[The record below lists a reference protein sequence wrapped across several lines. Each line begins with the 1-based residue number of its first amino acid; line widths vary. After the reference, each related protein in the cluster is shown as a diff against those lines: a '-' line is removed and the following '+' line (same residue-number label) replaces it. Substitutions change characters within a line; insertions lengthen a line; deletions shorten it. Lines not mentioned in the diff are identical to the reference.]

1 MKQAIQI
8 LGMTCQGCRK
18 GVEEKLAT
26 MAGVSK
32 VSVSLEHASA
42 EFETKEILDVA
53 SISAVLGEKY
63 TVDNLNENSSTP
75 PADSKWKQLRPL
87 FLIFGYVI
95 AGSFLLSRGQDIAV
109 FMQYFMGLFYIV
121 FSFFKLLDYRGF
133 PASFQQYDPIAKRLP
148 FYGWVYPFIETVLG
162 LAFLLSWQVELALW
176 ITVFIL
182 GSTTLGVVQQLR
194 KKSSIQCACLG
205 TVLNLPMTE
214 ATLVENTIMLGMAFA
229 MLAG

>member
-194 KKSSIQCACLG
+194 RKSSIQCACLG

-229 MLAG
+229 MLVG

>member
-32 VSVSLEHASA
+32 VSVSLELASA
-42 EFETKEILDVA
+42 QFETKNMLDIA
-53 SISAVLGEKY
+53 SISSVLGKKY
-63 TVDNLNENSSTP
+63 TVDNFTEPSSLPTTE
-75 PADSKWKQLRPL
+75 SKWKQLRPL
-87 FLIFGYVI
+87 FLIVGYVI
-95 AGSFLLSRGQDIAV
+95 AGSFLLSREQDIAV

-148 FYGWVYPFIETVLG
+148 VYGWIYPFIETVLG

-229 MLAG
+229 MLVG

>member
-176 ITVFIL
+176 VTVFIL

-229 MLAG
+229 MLMG

>member
-148 FYGWVYPFIETVLG
+148 VYGWVYPFIETVLG
-162 LAFLLSWQVELALW
+162 LAFMLSWHVELALW

-182 GSTTLGVVQQLR
+182 GSTTLGVVQLL
-194 KKSSIQCACLG
+194 KKQHS
-205 TVLNLPMTE
+205 VP
-214 ATLVENTIMLGMAFA
+214 V
-229 MLAG
+229 

>member
-32 VSVSLEHASA
+32 VSVSLEQASA

-148 FYGWVYPFIETVLG
+148 VYGWVYPFIETVLG

-229 MLAG
+229 MLVG

>member
-26 MAGVSK
+26 IVGVSK
-32 VSVSLEHASA
+32 VSVSLEQASA

-148 FYGWVYPFIETVLG
+148 VYGWVYPFIETVLG
-162 LAFLLSWQVELALW
+162 LAFHVVVASRIGFVDHGLYPWEHYFGRCATTTQKKQHSVCLFRYSVEF
-176 ITVFIL
+176 THDRGYL
-182 GSTTLGVVQQLR
+182 G
-194 KKSSIQCACLG
+194 
-205 TVLNLPMTE
+205 
-214 ATLVENTIMLGMAFA
+214 
-229 MLAG
+229 

>member
-1 MKQAIQI
+1 MKQTIQI

-75 PADSKWKQLRPL
+75 PVDSKWKQLRPL

-95 AGSFLLSRGQDIAV
+95 AGSFLLSRGQGIAV

-121 FSFFKLLDYRGF
+121 FSFFKLLNYRGF

-148 FYGWVYPFIETVLG
+148 VYGWVYPFIETVLG
-162 LAFLLSWQVELALW
+162 LSFLLSWQVELALW
-176 ITVFIL
+176 VTVFIL
-182 GSTTLGVVQQLR
+182 GSTTLGVVQQLL

>member
-148 FYGWVYPFIETVLG
+148 VYGWVYPFIETVLG

-229 MLAG
+229 MLVG

>member
-32 VSVSLEHASA
+32 VSVSLEQASA
-42 EFETKEILDVA
+42 EFETEEILDFA

-63 TVDNLNENSSTP
+63 TVDNLNEKSSTP
-75 PADSKWKQLRPL
+75 PVDSKWKQLRPL

-95 AGSFLLSRGQDIAV
+95 TGSFLLSRGQDIAV

-148 FYGWVYPFIETVLG
+148 VYGWVYPFIETVLG

-205 TVLNLPMTE
+205 TVLNLPLTE

-229 MLAG
+229 MLMG

>member
-53 SISAVLGEKY
+53 SISAVLGKKY
-63 TVDNLNENSSTP
+63 TVDILNENSSTP

-148 FYGWVYPFIETVLG
+148 VYGWVYPFIETVLG
-162 LAFLLSWQVELALW
+162 LSFLLSWQVELALW
-176 ITVFIL
+176 VTVFIL

-229 MLAG
+229 MLMG

>member
-148 FYGWVYPFIETVLG
+148 FTVGSIRLSRQFLASPSCCRGKSNWLCGSRSLSLG
-162 LAFLLSWQVELALW
+162 APLWALCNN
-176 ITVFIL
+176 FC
-182 GSTTLGVVQQLR
+182 R
-194 KKSSIQCACLG
+194 KSSIQCACLG

-229 MLAG
+229 MLVG

>member
-162 LAFLLSWQVELALW
+162 LSFLLSWQVELALW

-194 KKSSIQCACLG
+194 RKSSIQCACLG

-229 MLAG
+229 MLLG

>member
-1 MKQAIQI
+1 
-8 LGMTCQGCRK
+8 MTCQGCRK

-26 MAGVSK
+26 IAGVSK

-148 FYGWVYPFIETVLG
+148 VYGWVYPFIETVLG

-176 ITVFIL
+176 ITFFIL

-194 KKSSIQCACLG
+194 RKSSIQCACLG

-229 MLAG
+229 MLVG

>member
-32 VSVSLEHASA
+32 VSVSLEQASA
-42 EFETKEILDVA
+42 EFETEEILDFA

-75 PADSKWKQLRPL
+75 PVDSKWKQLRPL

-148 FYGWVYPFIETVLG
+148 VYGWVYPFIETVLG

-229 MLAG
+229 MLVG

>member
-8 LGMTCQGCRK
+8 LGMTCQNCRK
-18 GVEEKLAT
+18 GVEQKLIT
-26 MAGVSK
+26 IEGVSK
-32 VSVSLEHASA
+32 VSVSLENTSA
-42 EFETKEILDVA
+42 HFETKKRIDVA
-53 SISAVLGEKY
+53 FISTVLGEKY
-63 TVDNLNENSSTP
+63 TVDNLKNGSPSLQV
-75 PADSKWKQLRPL
+75 DSKWKQLRPL

-95 AGSFLLSRGQDIAV
+95 AGSFLLSRGQTIAV

-133 PASFQQYDPIAKRLP
+133 PASFKQYDPIAKQLP
-148 FYGWVYPFIETVLG
+148 FYGWVYPFIETLLG
-162 LAFLLSWQVELALW
+162 LAFLLSWQVEWALW

-194 KKSSIQCACLG
+194 KKNTIQCACLG
-205 TVLNLPMTE
+205 TVLDLPMTE

-229 MLAG
+229 MLLG

>member
-148 FYGWVYPFIETVLG
+148 VYGWVYPFIETVLG
-162 LAFLLSWQVELALW
+162 LSFLLSWQVELALW
-176 ITVFIL
+176 VTVFIL

-229 MLAG
+229 MLVG

>member
-32 VSVSLEHASA
+32 VSVSLEQASA

-95 AGSFLLSRGQDIAV
+95 AGSFLLSRGQGIAV

-148 FYGWVYPFIETVLG
+148 VYGWVYPFIETVLG
-162 LAFLLSWQVELALW
+162 LAFLLSWQVELALR

-182 GSTTLGVVQQLR
+182 GSTTLGVVRQLR

-229 MLAG
+229 MLLG

>member
-75 PADSKWKQLRPL
+75 PVDSKWKQLRPL

-148 FYGWVYPFIETVLG
+148 VYGWVYPFIETVLG

-229 MLAG
+229 MLLG

>member
-75 PADSKWKQLRPL
+75 PVDSKWKQLRPL

-148 FYGWVYPFIETVLG
+148 VYGWVYPFIETVLG
-162 LAFLLSWQVELALW
+162 LSFLLSWQVELALW
-176 ITVFIL
+176 VTVFIL

-229 MLAG
+229 MLMG

>member
-1 MKQAIQI
+1 M
-8 LGMTCQGCRK
+8 
-18 GVEEKLAT
+18 
-26 MAGVSK
+26 
-32 VSVSLEHASA
+32 
-42 EFETKEILDVA
+42 
-53 SISAVLGEKY
+53 
-63 TVDNLNENSSTP
+63 DNLNENSSTT

-176 ITVFIL
+176 VTVFIL
-182 GSTTLGVVQQLR
+182 GSTTLGVVQQLL

>member
-148 FYGWVYPFIETVLG
+148 VYGWVYPFIETVLG

-229 MLAG
+229 MLMG

>member
-18 GVEEKLAT
+18 GVEEKLTT

-32 VSVSLEHASA
+32 VSVSLEQAFA
-42 EFETKEILDVA
+42 EFETKEILEV
-53 SISAVLGEKY
+53 SYISAVLGEKY
-63 TVDNLNENSSTP
+63 TVDNLNESSSIP

-121 FSFFKLLDYRGF
+121 FSFFKMLDYRGF

-148 FYGWVYPFIETVLG
+148 VYGWVYPFIETVLG

-229 MLAG
+229 MLMG